1 MAAPDSCVKVAVR
14 IRPQM
19 PKEKIEGCHIC
30 TSVTPGEPQVLLGK
44 DKAFT
49 YDFVFDLDTW
59 QEQIYTTC
67 VGKLIEG
74 CFEGYNATVLAYG
87 QTGAGKTY
95 TMGTGFDVST
105 LEEEQGI
112 IPRAIGHLF
121 SGIEER
127 RRAALSQG
135 RAAPEFKVSAQF
147 LELYNEEILDL
158 FDSSRDP
165 DARHRKSNIKIHED
179 ASGSIYT
186 TGVTSRLISS
196 QDELIQCLKQGAL
209 SRTTASTQMN
219 VQSSRSH
226 AIFTIHLCQMRVC
239 TRPDLVNG
247 EVTTLLEGAQ
257 TTTEYETLTAKFHF
271 VDLAGS
277 ERLKR
282 TGATG
287 ERAKEGISINC
298 GLLALGNVISAL
310 GDQSKKVV
318 HVPYRDS
325 KLTRLLQDSLGGN
338 SQTIMIACVSPSDR
352 DFMET
357 LNTLKYANRA
367 RNIKNKVVVNQDK
380 TSQQISA
387 LRAEI
392 ARLQME
398 LMEYKAGKRIIGED
412 GSEGYSDLF
421 QENAMLQKEN
431 SALRMRVKAMQEAID
446 AINSRVTHLM
456 SQEANLLLAKAGDS
470 NEAIGALIQ
479 NYIHEIEELRTKL
492 LESESMNESLR
503 RSLSR
508 LSARPPYSM
517 GSSPAAGLAGL
528 CSPAAPAEVEA
539 SDVLQRAKQ
548 DLERLKKKERRQ
560 QKKSPDKEA
569 FKKRQKLQQDNGE
582 ETDENEVEE
591 EEEEQDESGC
601 EEEEGHEDEDEDSG
615 SEESL
620 VDSDSD
626 AEEKAVN
633 FQADLAD
640 LTCEIE
646 IKQKL
651 IDELENSQ
659 RRLQTLKH
667 QYEEKLILL
676 QNKIRDTQL
685 ERDRVLQN
693 LSTMECYTEE
703 KANKIK
709 ADYEKRLK
717 EMNRDLQK
725 LQAAQ
730 KEHARLLKNQSRY
743 ERELRKLQ
751 AEVAEM
757 KKAKVALM
765 KQMREEQQRRRL
777 VETKRNREIAQLK
790 KEQRRQEF
798 QIRALE
804 SQKRQQEIVLRR
816 KTQEVSAL
824 RRLAKPMSDR
834 VAGRA
839 SQKLATSDSG
849 AEVSAST
856 TSSEPESGARSV
868 SSIVRQWNRKIN
880 NFLGDPSSSVNGVR
894 PARSGK
900 KFPKKGV
907 SQTFSKAARLKWQ
920 SLERRIF
927 DIVMQRMTIV
937 NLEADME
944 RLIKKRE
951 ELALLQEALLDK
963 RVKLQAESPKEQKGL
978 QELNEEIEVLGANID
993 YINDSISDCQATIMQ
1008 IEETKEELDS
1018 TDTSVVISSCSL
1030 AEARLLLDNF
1040 LKASIDKGLQVAQK
1054 EAQIRLLEG
1063 RLRQMDVTSSS
1074 QNHAILDALREKAE
1088 SHPELQAL
1096 IHNVQQEN
1104 GYTSTDEEV
1113 SEFSLASDG
1122 SISQSFTMKG
1132 SASQDDF
1139 KFKGEPKLSGQMKAV
1154 SAECLGPMLD
1164 VSTKNITK
1172 SLASLM
1178 EIKEDGISF
1187 SIRDSYYKEKVSR
1200 TVSLPTRGSTFP
1212 RQSRGSDI
1220 LPLTRRKSYDRGQP
1234 ARPPDVGFTP
1244 PPSPPTRPRNDRNVF
1259 SRLTSNQSQGSAL
1272 DKSDDS
1278 DSSVSEVLRG
1288 IINPVGGTKNAR
1300 TAPLQCVSMAEGHTK
1315 PVLCL
1320 DATDELLFTGSK
1332 DRSCKMWNLVTGQE
1346 IASLKGHPNN
1356 VVSIKYCSHTG
1367 LVFTVSTSYIKV
1379 WDIRDSAR
1387 CIRTLT
1393 SSGQVISG
1401 DACAGTTT
1409 RMVTSMQGEHQI
1421 NQIALNPTGT
1431 MLYAATGNFVR
1442 IWELSRLQPIGKL
1455 SGHIGPVMC
1464 LTVNQTSSNH
1474 DLVVTGSKDHYV
1486 KVFEIAEGTVG
1497 NIGPTHNFEPPH
1509 YDGIECLAI
1518 QGDVL
1523 FSGSRDNGIKKW
1535 DLEQQELIQQIPN
1548 AHKDWVCA
1556 LAFIPGRSMV
1566 LSACRGGMIKVWNVD
1581 TFTPVGE
1588 IKGHDSPINAIC
1600 TNSKHIFTASSDCRV
1615 KLWSYVPGLTPC
1627 LPRRVL
1633 AIKGRATSLP

>member
-1 MAAPDSCVKVAVR
+1 MASQADCCVKVAVR
-14 IRPQM
+14 IRPQLS
-19 PKEKIEGCHIC
+19 KEKIEGCHIC

-59 QEQIYTTC
+59 QEQIYTAC

-95 TMGTGFDVST
+95 TMGTGFDMNTS
-105 LEEEQGI
+105 EEEHGI
-112 IPRAIGHLF
+112 IPRAIAHLF
-121 SGIEER
+121 GGIAER
-127 RRAALSQG
+127 KRQAQDRG
-135 RAAPEFKVSAQF
+135 VPGPEFKVSAQF

-158 FDSSRDP
+158 FDSCRDP
-165 DARHRKSNIKIHED
+165 DSRHRKSNIKIHED
-179 ASGSIYT
+179 ANGGIYT

-196 QDELIQCLKQGAL
+196 QEELIQCLKQGAL

-239 TRPDLVNG
+239 ARPDLVNG
-247 EVTTLLEGAQ
+247 EVPGLPDGA
-257 TTTEYETLTAKFHF
+257 TPTNEYETLTAKFHF

-367 RNIKNKVVVNQDK
+367 RNIKNKVIVNQDK

-398 LMEYKAGKRIIGED
+398 LMEYKAGKRVIGED

-421 QENAMLQKEN
+421 RENAMLQKEN
-431 SALRMRVKAMQEAID
+431 GTLRMRVKAMQEAID
-446 AINSRVTHLM
+446 AINNRVTHLM
-456 SQEANLLLAKAGDS
+456 SQEANLLLAKAGDG
-470 NEAIGALIQ
+470 NEAIGTLIQ
-479 NYIHEIEELRTKL
+479 NYIREIEELRTKL
-492 LESESMNESLR
+492 LESEAMNESLR
-503 RSLSR
+503 RTLSR
-508 LSARPPYSM
+508 TSVRSPYSIGGSQTQGSLM
-517 GSSPAAGLAGL
+517 SSP
-528 CSPAAPAEVEA
+528 SVSMETEA
-539 SDVLQRAKQ
+539 SEVIRKAKQ
-548 DLERLKKKERRQ
+548 DLERLKKKETRQRR
-560 QKKSPDKEA
+560 KSPEKEA
-569 FKKRQKLQQDNGE
+569 FKKRAKLQQENGE
-582 ETDENEVEE
+582 ETDENEAEE
-591 EEEEQDESGC
+591 EEEEDRDESGC
-601 EEEEGHEDEDEDSG
+601 EEEEGREDEDEDSA

-626 AEEKAVN
+626 PEEKEVN
-633 FQADLAD
+633 YQADLAD

-709 ADYEKRLK
+709 ADYEKRLR

-743 ERELRKLQ
+743 ERELKKLQ

-824 RRLAKPMSDR
+824 RRLAKPMSER
-834 VAGRA
+834 VAGRVVM
-839 SQKLATSDSG
+839 KPPMMDSG
-849 AEVSAST
+849 AEVSASA
-856 TSSEPESGARSV
+856 TSSEAESGARSV

-880 NFLGDPSSSVNGVR
+880 HFLGDPATPVNGTRPVR
-894 PARSGK
+894 K
-900 KFPKKGV
+900 KFQKKGA
-907 SQTFSKAARLKWQ
+907 SQSFSKAARLKWQ
-920 SLERRIF
+920 SLERRII

-937 NLEADME
+937 NLESDME

-951 ELALLQEALLDK
+951 ELFLLQETLRRK
-963 RVKLQAESPKEQKGL
+963 RERLQEESPEEEKGL
-978 QELNEEIEVLGANID
+978 QELSEEIEVLTANID
-993 YINDSISDCQATIMQ
+993 YINDSISDCQATIVQ
-1008 IEETKEELDS
+1008 LEETKEELDS

-1040 LKASIDKGLQVAQK
+1040 LKASIEKGLQVAQK

-1063 RLRQMDVTSSS
+1063 RLRQTDMNSSS
-1074 QNHAILDALREKAE
+1074 QNNLILDALREKAE
-1088 SHPELQAL
+1088 AHPELQAL

-1104 GYTSTDEEV
+1104 GYCSTDEEI
-1113 SEFSLASDG
+1113 SEFSEG
-1122 SISQSFTMKG
+1122 SFSQSFTMKG
-1132 SASQDDF
+1132 STSHDDF
-1139 KFKGEPKLSGQMKAV
+1139 KFKGEPKLSAQMKAV
-1154 SAECLGPMLD
+1154 SAECLGPPLD
-1164 VSTKNITK
+1164 ISTKNITK
-1172 SLASLM
+1172 SLASLV
-1178 EIKEDGISF
+1178 EIKEDGVGF
-1187 SIRDSYYKEKVSR
+1187 SIRDPYYRDKVSR
-1200 TVSLPTRGSTFP
+1200 TISLPTRGSTFP
-1212 RQSRGSDI
+1212 RQSRGSDTS
-1220 LPLTRRKSYDRGQP
+1220 PVTRRKSYDRGQP
-1234 ARPPDVGFTP
+1234 I
-1244 PPSPPTRPRNDRNVF
+1244 
-1259 SRLTSNQSQGSAL
+1259 
-1272 DKSDDS
+1272 
-1278 DSSVSEVLRG
+1278 RG
-1288 IINPVGGTKNAR
+1288 IINPIGGAKSAR
-1300 TAPLQCVSMAEGHTK
+1300 TAPLQCVSVAEGHTK
-1315 PVLCL
+1315 PILCL

-1346 IASLKGHPNN
+1346 IAALKGHPNN
-1356 VVSIKYCSHTG
+1356 VVSIKYCAHLG
-1367 LVFTVSTSYIKV
+1367 LVFSVSTSYIKV
-1379 WDIRDSAR
+1379 WDIRDSAK

-1401 DACAGTTT
+1401 DACASTTNRT
-1409 RMVTSMQGEHQI
+1409 VTSAQGEHQI

-1431 MLYAATGNFVR
+1431 TLYAASGNSVR
-1442 IWELSRLQPIGKL
+1442 VWELSRFQPIGKL
-1455 SGHIGPVMC
+1455 TGHIGPVMC
-1464 LTVNQTSSNH
+1464 LTVNQTSNHH

-1486 KVFEIAEGTVG
+1486 KMFELGECVMG
-1497 NIGPTHNFEPPH
+1497 NISPTHNFEPPH

-1518 QGDVL
+1518 QGDIL

-1556 LAFIPGRSMV
+1556 LAFVPGRPML
-1566 LSACRGGMIKVWNVD
+1566 LSACRGGFIKVWNVEN
-1581 TFTPVGE
+1581 FTPIGE

>member
-1 MAAPDSCVKVAVR
+1 MAAQGDSCSVKVAVR

-30 TSVTPGEPQVLLGK
+30 TSVTPREPQVLLGK

-67 VGKLIEG
+67 VSKLIEG

-95 TMGTGFDVST
+95 TMGTGFNVNIS
-105 LEEEQGI
+105 EEEHGI
-112 IPRAIGHLF
+112 IPRAINHLF

-127 RRAALSQG
+127 KRTAQEEG
-135 RAAPEFKVSAQF
+135 VPAPEFKVSAQF

-158 FDSSRDP
+158 FDSTRDP
-165 DARHRKSNIKIHED
+165 DCRHRKSNIKIHED
-179 ASGSIYT
+179 ASGGIYT
-186 TGVTSRLISS
+186 TGVTSRLIGS
-196 QDELIQCLKQGAL
+196 QDE
-209 SRTTASTQMN
+209 
-219 VQSSRSH
+219 
-226 AIFTIHLCQMRVC
+226 
-239 TRPDLVNG
+239 VNG
-247 EVTTLLEGAQ
+247 DSNSLLEGSQA
-257 TTTEYETLTAKFHF
+257 TSEYETRTAKFHF

-310 GDQSKKVV
+310 GDQSKKAL

-398 LMEYKAGKRIIGED
+398 LMEYKAGKRVIGED

-431 SALRMRVKAMQEAID
+431 TTLRMRVKAMQEAID
-446 AINSRVTHLM
+446 AINIRVTHLM
-456 SQEANLLLAKAGDS
+456 SQEANLILAKAGDG

-479 NYIHEIEELRTKL
+479 NYIREIEELRTKL
-492 LESESMNESLR
+492 LESEAMNESLR

-508 LSARPPYSM
+508 VSSRLPYSL
-517 GSSPAAGLAGL
+517 GLSPAPGLGASN
-528 CSPAAPAEVEA
+528 SPVSSSVEA
-539 SDVLQRAKQ
+539 EASEVIQWAKQ
-548 DLERLKKKERRQ
+548 DVERLKKETKLRR
-560 QKKSPDKEA
+560 KSPEKEG
-569 FKKRQKLQQDNGE
+569 FKKRLRMQQGNEAD

-591 EEEEQDESGC
+591 EERDESGC
-601 EEEEGHEDEDEDSG
+601 EEEVGQEEEEEEDSG

-626 AEEKAVN
+626 VEEKAAN

-693 LSTMECYTEE
+693 LSSMECYTEE

-709 ADYEKRLK
+709 ADYEKRLR

-743 ERELRKLQ
+743 ERELKKLH

-777 VETKRNREIAQLK
+777 AETKRNREIAQLK

-834 VAGRA
+834 VAGRMN
-839 SQKLATSDSG
+839 QKQAVLDSG
-849 AEVSAST
+849 VEVSTSA
-856 TSSEPESGARSV
+856 TSSEPESGSRSV

-880 NFLGDPSSSVNGVR
+880 TFLGDPPSSTNGTR
-894 PARSGK
+894 TIRK
-900 KFPKKGV
+900 KFPKKGAN
-907 SQTFSKAARLKWQ
+907 QTFSKTARLKWQ
-920 SLERRIF
+920 SLERRVF
-927 DIVMQRMTIV
+927 DIVMQRMTVI
-937 NLEADME
+937 NLESDME

-951 ELALLQEALLDK
+951 ELSLMQEMLLGK
-963 RVKLQAESPKEQKGL
+963 REKLQTENPEEQKGL
-978 QELNEEIEVLGANID
+978 QELNEEIEVLAANID

-1040 LKASIDKGLQVAQK
+1040 LKASIDKNLQVAQK

-1063 RLRQMDVTSSS
+1063 RLRQTDVTGSS
-1074 QNHAILDALREKAE
+1074 QNHHILDALREKAE

-1104 GYTSTDEEV
+1104 GYASTDEEV
-1113 SEFSLASDG
+1113 SEFSLASEG
-1122 SISQSFTMKG
+1122 SFSQSFSMKG

-1139 KFKGEPKLSGQMKAV
+1139 KCRGEPKLSGQMKAV
-1154 SAECLGPMLD
+1154 SAECLGPTLD
-1164 VSTKNITK
+1164 ISTKNITK

-1178 EIKEDGISF
+1178 EIKEDGVGF
-1187 SIRDSYYKEKVSR
+1187 SIRDPYYKEKVSR
-1200 TVSLPTRGSTFP
+1200 TISLPIRGSTFP
-1212 RQSRGSDI
+1212 RQSRGADTS
-1220 LPLTRRKSYDRGQP
+1220 PLTRRKSYDRGQP
-1234 ARPPDVGFTP
+1234 IRNPDVGFTP
-1244 PPSPPTRPRNDRNVF
+1244 PSSPPSRPRNDRNVF

-1278 DSSVSEVLRG
+1278 DSSISEVLRG
-1288 IINPVGGTKNAR
+1288 IINPVGGSRSAR
-1300 TAPLQCVSMAEGHTK
+1300 TAPLQCISVAEGHTK

-1320 DATDELLFTGSK
+1320 DATDELLFSGSK

-1356 VVSIKYCSHTG
+1356 VVSIKYCSHSG

-1379 WDIRDSAR
+1379 WDIRDSAK

-1393 SSGQVISG
+1393 SSGQVITG
-1401 DACAGTTT
+1401 DACAGTAT
-1409 RMVTSMQGEHQI
+1409 RTITSVQGEHQI

-1431 MLYAATGNFVR
+1431 MLYAATGNSVR
-1442 IWELSRLQPIGKL
+1442 IWELNRLQPIGKL
-1455 SGHIGPVMC
+1455 TGHIGPVMC
-1464 LTVNQTSSNH
+1464 LTVNRTASNH
-1474 DLVVTGSKDHYV
+1474 DLVITGAKDHYV
-1486 KVFEIAEGTVG
+1486 KMFEIAEGVLG
-1497 NIGPTHNFEPPH
+1497 NVGPTHNFEPPH
-1509 YDGIECLAI
+1509 YDGIGCLAI

-1556 LAFIPGRSMV
+1556 LAFVPSRSML
-1566 LSACRGGMIKVWNVD
+1566 LSACRGGTVKVWNVD
-1581 TFTPVGE
+1581 NFTPVGD

-1600 TNSKHIFTASSDCRV
+1600 TNSKHIFTASSDLTV
-1615 KLWSYVPGLTPC
+1615 KLWSARKLLNST
-1627 LPRRVL
+1627 
-1633 AIKGRATSLP
+1633 T

>member
-1 MAAPDSCVKVAVR
+1 MASQGDCCVKVAVR
-14 IRPQM
+14 IRPQLS
-19 PKEKIEGCHIC
+19 KEKIEGCHIC

-59 QEQIYTTC
+59 QEQIYTAC

-95 TMGTGFDVST
+95 TMGTGFDINTSD
-105 LEEEQGI
+105 EEHGI
-112 IPRAIGHLF
+112 IPRAIAHLF
-121 SGIEER
+121 RGIAQRKRQAQE
-127 RRAALSQG
+127 QG
-135 RAAPEFKVSAQF
+135 VPGPEFKVSAQF

-158 FDSSRDP
+158 FDSTRDL
-165 DARHRKSNIKIHED
+165 DSRHRKSNIKIHED
-179 ASGSIYT
+179 ANGGIYT

-196 QDELIQCLKQGAL
+196 QEELIQCLKQGAL

-239 TRPDLVNG
+239 AQPDLVND
-247 EVTTLLEGAQ
+247 EVPGLTDGTAP
-257 TTTEYETLTAKFHF
+257 TNEYETLTAKFHF

-310 GDQSKKVV
+310 GDQSKKAV

-367 RNIKNKVVVNQDK
+367 RNIKNKVIVNQDK

-398 LMEYKAGKRIIGED
+398 LMEYKAGKRVIGED
-412 GSEGYSDLF
+412 GSEGYSDLYR
-421 QENAMLQKEN
+421 ENAMLQKEN
-431 SALRMRVKAMQEAID
+431 GTLRMRVKAMQEAID
-446 AINSRVTHLM
+446 AINNRVTHLM
-456 SQEANLLLAKAGDS
+456 SQEANLLLAKAGDG

-479 NYIHEIEELRTKL
+479 NYIREIEELRTKL
-492 LESESMNESLR
+492 LESEAMNESLR
-503 RSLSR
+503 RTLSR
-508 LSARPPYSM
+508 SSMRPPYST
-517 GSSPAAGLAGL
+517 SSPTPQTQGGYLS
-528 CSPAAPAEVEA
+528 SPSSSMETEAFEVI
-539 SDVLQRAKQ
+539 RKAKQ
-548 DLERLKKKERRQ
+548 DLERLKKKETRQRR
-560 QKKSPDKEA
+560 KSPEKEA
-569 FKKRQKLQQDNGE
+569 FKKRAKLHQENGE
-582 ETDENEVEE
+582 ETDENE
-591 EEEEQDESGC
+591 
-601 EEEEGHEDEDEDSG
+601 
-615 SEESL
+615 
-620 VDSDSD
+620 
-626 AEEKAVN
+626 AEEVN

-703 KANKIK
+703 KANKIR
-709 ADYEKRLK
+709 ADYEKRLR

-743 ERELRKLQ
+743 ERELKKLQ

-777 VETKRNREIAQLK
+777 IETKRNREIAQLK

-824 RRLAKPMSDR
+824 RRLTKPMSER
-834 VAGRA
+834 AAGRVGM
-839 SQKLATSDSG
+839 KPPMMDSG
-849 AEVSAST
+849 AEISASA
-856 TSSEPESGARSV
+856 TSSEAESGARSV

-880 NFLGDPSSSVNGVR
+880 HFLGDPATPVNGTR
-894 PARSGK
+894 PARK
-900 KFPKKGV
+900 KFQKKGV

-920 SLERRIF
+920 SLERRII
-927 DIVMQRMTIV
+927 DIVMQRMTII

-951 ELALLQEALLDK
+951 ELFLLQETLRRK
-963 RVKLQAESPKEQKGL
+963 KEKLQEESPEEEKGV
-978 QELNEEIEVLGANID
+978 QELSEEIEVLAANID
-993 YINDSISDCQATIMQ
+993 YINDSISDCQATIVQ
-1008 IEETKEELDS
+1008 LEETKEELDS

-1040 LKASIDKGLQVAQK
+1040 LKASIEKGLQVAQK

-1063 RLRQMDVTSSS
+1063 RLRQTDMNNSS
-1074 QNHAILDALREKAE
+1074 QNHLLLDALREKAE
-1088 SHPELQAL
+1088 THPELQAL

-1104 GYTSTDEEV
+1104 GYASTDEEI
-1113 SEFSLASDG
+1113 SEFSEG
-1122 SISQSFTMKG
+1122 SFSQSFTMKG
-1132 SASQDDF
+1132 STSHDDF
-1139 KFKGEPKLSGQMKAV
+1139 KFKGEPKLSAQMKAV
-1154 SAECLGPMLD
+1154 SAECLGPPLD
-1164 VSTKNITK
+1164 ISTKNITK
-1172 SLASLM
+1172 SLASLV
-1178 EIKEDGISF
+1178 EIKEDGVGF
-1187 SIRDSYYKEKVSR
+1187 SVRDPYYRDKVSR
-1200 TVSLPTRGSTFP
+1200 TISLPTRGSTFP
-1212 RQSRGSDI
+1212 RQSRGSDTS
-1220 LPLTRRKSYDRGQP
+1220 PLTRRKSYDRGQP
-1234 ARPPDVGFTP
+1234 IRSSDMAFTP
-1244 PPSPPTRPRNDRNVF
+1244 PSSPPTRPRNDRNVF

-1278 DSSVSEVLRG
+1278 DSSISEVLRG
-1288 IINPVGGTKNAR
+1288 IISPIGGAKSAR
-1300 TAPLQCVSMAEGHTK
+1300 TAPLQCVSVAEGHTK
-1315 PVLCL
+1315 PILCL

-1356 VVSIKYCSHTG
+1356 VVSIKYCGHLG
-1367 LVFTVSTSYIKV
+1367 LVFSVSTSYIKV
-1379 WDIRDSAR
+1379 WDIRDSAK

-1401 DACAGTTT
+1401 DACASTTNRT
-1409 RMVTSMQGEHQI
+1409 VTSAQGEHQI

-1431 MLYAATGNFVR
+1431 TLYAASGNSVR
-1442 IWELSRLQPIGKL
+1442 VWELNRFQPIGKL
-1455 SGHIGPVMC
+1455 TGHIGPVMC
-1464 LTVNQTSSNH
+1464 LTVNQTSNHH

-1486 KVFEIAEGTVG
+1486 KMFELAESVMG
-1497 NIGPTHNFEPPH
+1497 NISPTYNFEPPH

-1518 QGDVL
+1518 QGDIL

-1556 LAFIPGRSMV
+1556 LAFVPGRPML
-1566 LSACRGGMIKVWNVD
+1566 LSACRGGFIKVWNVEN
-1581 TFTPVGE
+1581 FTPIGE

-1600 TNSKHIFTASSDCRV
+1600 TNSKHIFTASSDLTV
-1615 KLWSYVPGLTPC
+1615 KFWSGRR
-1627 LPRRVL
+1627 LPSS
-1633 AIKGRATSLP
+1633 TS

>member
-1 MAAPDSCVKVAVR
+1 MAGQGDCCVKVAVR
-14 IRPQM
+14 IRPQLS
-19 PKEKIEGCHIC
+19 KEKIEGCHIC

-59 QEQIYTTC
+59 QEQIYSTC
-67 VGKLIEG
+67 VNKLIEG

-95 TMGTGFDVST
+95 TMGTGFDMATS
-105 LEEEQGI
+105 EDEQGI
-112 IPRAIGHLF
+112 IPRAISHLF
-121 SGIEER
+121 TGIAER
-127 RRAALSQG
+127 KRRAQEQG
-135 RAAPEFKVSAQF
+135 VAGPEFKVSAQF

-158 FDSSRDP
+158 FDSTRDP
-165 DARHRKSNIKIHED
+165 DARHRRSNIKIHED
-179 ASGSIYT
+179 ANGGIYT

-196 QDELIQCLKQGAL
+196 QEELIQCLKQGAL

-239 TRPDLVNG
+239 AQPNLVNEAVAG
-247 EVTTLLEGAQ
+247 LPEGTTPAS
-257 TTTEYETLTAKFHF
+257 EYETLTAKFHF

-398 LMEYKAGKRIIGED
+398 LMEYKAGKRVIGED
-412 GSEGYSDLF
+412 GTEGYSDLF
-421 QENAMLQKEN
+421 RENAMLQKEN
-431 SALRMRVKAMQEAID
+431 GALRLRVKAMQEAID
-446 AINSRVTHLM
+446 AINNRVTQLM
-456 SQEANLLLAKAGDS
+456 SQEANLLLAKAGDG
-470 NEAIGALIQ
+470 NEAIGTLIQ
-479 NYIHEIEELRTKL
+479 NYIREIEELRTKL
-492 LESESMNESLR
+492 LESEAMNESLR
-503 RSLSR
+503 RNLSR
-508 LSARPPYSM
+508 ASARSPYSL
-517 GSSPAAGLAGL
+517 GSSPAAPSFGG
-528 CSPAAPAEVEA
+528 SPASSMEDATEVI
-539 SDVLQRAKQ
+539 RKAKQ
-548 DLERLKKKERRQ
+548 DLERLKKKESRQRR
-560 QKKSPDKEA
+560 KSPEKDA
-569 FKKRQKLQQDNGE
+569 FKKRAKLQQENSE
-582 ETDENEVEE
+582 ETDENEAEE
-591 EEEEQDESGC
+591 EEEERDESGC
-601 EEEEGHEDEDEDSG
+601 EEEEGREDEDEDSG

-626 AEEKAVN
+626 PEEKEVN

-709 ADYEKRLK
+709 ADYEKKLR

-743 ERELRKLQ
+743 ERELKKLQ

-824 RRLAKPMSDR
+824 RRLAKPMSER

-839 SQKLATSDSG
+839 GLKPPMPDSG

-856 TSSEPESGARSV
+856 TSSEAESGARSV

-880 NFLGDPSSSVNGVR
+880 HFLGDHPVPTVNGTR
-894 PARSGK
+894 PARK
-900 KFPKKGV
+900 KFQKKGA
-907 SQTFSKAARLKWQ
+907 SQSFSKAARLKWQ
-920 SLERRIF
+920 SLERRII

-951 ELALLQEALLDK
+951 ELFLLQEALRRK
-963 RVKLQAESPKEQKGL
+963 RERLQAESPEEEKGL
-978 QELNEEIEVLGANID
+978 QELAEEIEVLAANID
-993 YINDSISDCQATIMQ
+993 YINDSITDCQATIVQ
-1008 IEETKEELDS
+1008 LEETKEELDS

-1063 RLRQMDVTSSS
+1063 RLRQTDMTGSS
-1074 QNHAILDALREKAE
+1074 QNHLLLDALREKAE
-1088 SHPELQAL
+1088 AHPELQAL
-1096 IHNVQQEN
+1096 IYNVQQGMGVWTSSSQALALPGFPEN
-1104 GYTSTDEEV
+1104 GYASTDEEI
-1113 SEFSLASDG
+1113 SEFSEG
-1122 SISQSFTMKG
+1122 SFSQSFTMKG
-1132 SASQDDF
+1132 STSHDDF
-1139 KFKGEPKLSGQMKAV
+1139 KFKLGWRSQDESSLELGSAQGEPKLSAQMKAV
-1154 SAECLGPMLD
+1154 SAECLGPPLD
-1164 VSTKNITK
+1164 ISTKNITK
-1172 SLASLM
+1172 SLASLV
-1178 EIKEDGISF
+1178 EIKEDAVGF
-1187 SIRDSYYKEKVSR
+1187 SIRDSYYRDKVSR
-1200 TVSLPTRGSTFP
+1200 TISLPTRGSTFP
-1212 RQSRGSDI
+1212 RQSRGTETS
-1220 LPLTRRKSYDRGQP
+1220 PLTRRKSYDRGQP
-1234 ARPPDVGFTP
+1234 I
-1244 PPSPPTRPRNDRNVF
+1244 
-1259 SRLTSNQSQGSAL
+1259 
-1272 DKSDDS
+1272 
-1278 DSSVSEVLRG
+1278 RG
-1288 IINPVGGTKNAR
+1288 IITPVGGAKGAR

-1315 PVLCL
+1315 PILCL

-1346 IASLKGHPNN
+1346 IVALKGHPNN
-1356 VVSIKYCSHTG
+1356 VVSIKYCSHSG
-1367 LVFTVSTSYIKV
+1367 LVFSVSTSYIKV
-1379 WDIRDSAR
+1379 WDIRDSAK

-1401 DACAGTTT
+1401 DACAATTT
-1409 RMVTSMQGEHQI
+1409 RAITSAQGEHQI
-1421 NQIALNPTGT
+1421 NQIALSPSGT
-1431 MLYAATGNFVR
+1431 MLYAASGNAVR
-1442 IWELSRLQPIGKL
+1442 IWELSRFQPIGKL
-1455 SGHIGPVMC
+1455 TGHIGPVMC
-1464 LTVNQTSSNH
+1464 LTVSQTSSHH

-1486 KVFEIAEGTVG
+1486 KTFELGECVMGTV
-1497 NIGPTHNFEPPH
+1497 GPTHNFEPPH

-1518 QGDVL
+1518 QGDIL

-1556 LAFIPGRSMV
+1556 LAFVPGRPML
-1566 LSACRGGMIKVWNVD
+1566 LSACRAGVIKVWNVD
-1581 TFTPVGE
+1581 NFTPIGE

-1600 TNSKHIFTASSDCRV
+1600 TNTKHIFTASSDCRV
-1615 KLWSYVPGLTPC
+1615 KLWNYVPGLTPC

-1633 AIKGRATSLP
+1633 AIKGRATTLP